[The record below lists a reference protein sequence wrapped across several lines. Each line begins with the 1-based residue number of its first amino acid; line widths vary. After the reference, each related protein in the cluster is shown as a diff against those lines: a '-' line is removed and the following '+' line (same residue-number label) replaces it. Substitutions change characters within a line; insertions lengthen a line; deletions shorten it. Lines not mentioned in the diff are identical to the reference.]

1 MQCNQ
6 MQSESAAQQLDK
18 CLKMFHSFHFNVDS
32 RVLVKTIY
40 LYINLYSAPSRQ
52 LLRGAPSPGSAKQES
67 LEEFIK
73 RTGKV
78 MQERTKFRGKIIPNR
93 GTHNRES
100 PFLSGG
106 SASTW
111 HQKVPLGGRAERSAT
126 RAGRRQVEELQKI
139 RRFTLTYLPL
149 FPSIFKM
156 FIFQYLINYNVY
168 IH

>member
-1 MQCNQ
+1 MSAH
-6 MQSESAAQQLDK
+6 SEDQVSSSEEKLSTY
-18 CLKMFHSFHFNVDS
+18 LS
-32 RVLVKTIY
+32 IY
-40 LYINLYSAPSRQ
+40 ISTYIAPLQ
-52 LLRGAPSPGSAKQES
+52 GELLRGAPSPGSAKQES

-78 MQERTKFRGKIIPNR
+78 TRQRTKIREKIIPNR

-126 RAGRRQVEELQKI
+126 RAGRSQDKELQKI
-139 RRFTLTYLPL
+139 RRRVTKNTMPD
-149 FPSIFKM
+149 
-156 FIFQYLINYNVY
+156 NR
-168 IH
+168 